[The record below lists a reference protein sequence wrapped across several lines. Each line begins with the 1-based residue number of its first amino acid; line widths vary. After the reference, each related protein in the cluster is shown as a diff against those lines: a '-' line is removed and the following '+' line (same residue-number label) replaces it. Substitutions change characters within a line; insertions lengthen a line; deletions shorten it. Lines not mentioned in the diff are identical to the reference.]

1 MFSTARPGRGRSRER
16 TGGSVDEV
24 AGGEVGVTGR
34 VGSTGVAGGGDDFL
48 EGRPLFLPSEG
59 FGVSLG
65 VEVVFLSFG
74 GLPLFFGNAS

>member
-1 MFSTARPGRGRSRER
+1 MFSTARPGRGRSQER
-16 TGGSVDEV
+16 TGGSVGEV
-24 AGGEVGVTGR
+24 VGGGVGVTGR
-34 VGSTGVAGGGDDFL
+34 VGSTGVAGGGGDFF

-59 FGVSLG
+59 VGVVLG